1 MKSDTPLKSAA
12 WAAAGAALLGGGML
26 LGFVSAVVGGKKP
39 GRRRKEE
46 EPAAGALR
54 GAATLDPISAR
65 RIDELAGAVVELQA
79 RLDGLAAPAP
89 GAANQRLNAITE
101 RLEEIEKRVDQI
113 ATEGA
118 GPPVDQILNAV
129 EHMVTEKIAGLDERL
144 TDQLQAIELLRGASA
159 QTDVLLQKLLNAVE
173 ALGSQTEKAQSVEAE
188 PEDESPSGPPKEYP
202 FA

>member
-1 MKSDTPLKSAA
+1 MKSDSPLKSAA

-26 LGFVSAVVGGKKP
+26 LGFVSAVVGGKRP
-39 GRRRKEE
+39 GRRREE
-46 EPAAGALR
+46 EQPPAALR
-54 GAATLDPISAR
+54 GAPTLDPISAR

-79 RLDGLAAPAP
+79 RLDGIAPTAP
-89 GAANQRLNAITE
+89 GAAGQRLNAITE
-101 RLEEIEKRVDQI
+101 RLEDLEKRVDQI
-113 ATEGA
+113 ATEAA

-173 ALGSQTEKAQSVEAE
+173 ALGSQTEKAESVEAE